1 MASICNDERASF
13 GVMSG
18 HDRFTLSLSLLIAMS
33 TDDDDHHNG
42 HDLASIPLPRLSAE
56 AVIQIQDFLYSLLDL
71 LEDHDFVQIRRHHAD
86 QSAHTRSR
94 PEPPSTSDPDPD
106 LGDIPF

>member
-1 MASICNDERASF
+1 MSIY
-13 GVMSG
+13 
-18 HDRFTLSLSLLIAMS
+18 
-33 TDDDDHHNG
+33 DDDHNNG

-71 LEDHDFVQIRRHHAD
+71 LEDHYFVQIRRYHAD
-86 QSAHTRSR
+86 QSAHTLNR

-106 LGDIPF
+106 LDDIPF